1 MLQSNKW
8 PKVWVKSISAA
19 HNSSRELIGGWRR
32 DSPFGTS
39 ARASLSR
46 CCESEWLDRT
56 SVVVCERKGEA
67 FACVRERLWGSE
79 WESREREREGNA
91 LKGGF
96 ESLTSER
103 KIMFWA
109 TSVSGESSSREADY
123 VQFWKLKRSQ
133 INVCNRKQKLTFAVI
148 VKTVCEYKPL
158 VVATSRWGAKTRRKL
173 AVLLNET
180 GAVPQELH

>member
-96 ESLTSER
+96 ESLTSE
-103 KIMFWA
+103 IMFWA